1 MGTSANHQP
10 DLYSL
15 TADEVTT
22 ALRKNGYS
30 PQHTR
35 TLFNCLYRYPAR
47 DFRRELPY
55 SPATFVARTYSDRLP
70 ETIGIDRSTVDGTVR
85 MRIKLGDGAKI
96 ESVILC
102 EKRRI
107 TLCVSSQA
115 GCAQRCVFC
124 QTGRMGLVR
133 QLQAGEIVGQFL
145 LAKNWVAQN
154 ITWLQGFTQASE
166 LSNIVFMGMGE
177 PLDNLDS
184 LLAAISI
191 LTDDCGLGV
200 AFRKIAVS
208 TVGNPRALRRLLAVY
223 PRIRVALSI
232 HAANSS
238 LRSQLVPAN
247 RKWPLAESLAV
258 LKQSRNFMVQY
269 TLLQGVNDSLT
280 SAHQLVD
287 LLQGLAVKVNLIVYN
302 PIPDGKFQPTPVVEV
317 KKFQNFLFQHGIR
330 TMIRFSKG
338 QDIGAACGQLY
349 AKTSRDTHF

>member
-1 MGTSANHQP
+1 MGTSTNHRP

-15 TADEVTT
+15 TASELTT
-22 ALRKNGYS
+22 VLRKNSYS
-30 PQHTR
+30 PHHVR
-35 TLFNCLYRYPAR
+35 TLFSCLYRYPSR
-47 DFRRELPY
+47 DFRTELPPG
-55 SPATFVARTYSDRLP
+55 PAAFIANTYSSCLP
-70 ETIGIDRSTVDGTVR
+70 ETVSIDRSTVDGTVR
-85 MRIKLGDGAKI
+85 MRIKLWDGVNI
-96 ESVILC
+96 ESVIIC

-133 QLQAGEIVGQFL
+133 QLQAGEIVSQFL

-154 ITWLQGFTQASE
+154 IKWLQGFTQASE

-177 PLDNLDS
+177 PLDNLDPM
-184 LLAAISI
+184 LAAISI
-191 LTDDCGLGV
+191 LTDDHGLGV

-208 TVGNPRALRRLLAVY
+208 TVGNPHALRRLLATY

-280 SAHQLVD
+280 DAQQLVD
-287 LLQGLAVKVNLIVYN
+287 LLQGLVVKVNLIVYN
-302 PIPDGKFQPTPVVEV
+302 PIPDGTFQPTPVEEV

-349 AKTSRDTHF
+349 EEASRDTHL